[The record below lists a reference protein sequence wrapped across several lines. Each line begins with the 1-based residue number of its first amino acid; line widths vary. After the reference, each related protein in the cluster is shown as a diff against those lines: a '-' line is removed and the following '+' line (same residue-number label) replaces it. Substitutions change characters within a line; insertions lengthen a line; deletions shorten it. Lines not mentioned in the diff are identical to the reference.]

1 MPDRPAPSPSLNDD
15 LRLPW
20 IITYGMALLLLA
32 YVIVAYSYSASIP
45 AAITLTEEQRLSLRT
60 IFYWLAIL
68 TLPLT
73 NLIRHIQLR
82 LNQTMPTATPAK
94 NRYFLTVLVSM
105 ALIESIGLYGLLLF
119 YLGDGVNS
127 LFIFSGLS
135 ALGLFLYRPKLAEYR
150 SVVEALADKQAA
162 NQPLSQD
169 R

>member
-1 MPDRPAPSPSLNDD
+1 
-15 LRLPW
+15 
-20 IITYGMALLLLA
+20 
-32 YVIVAYSYSASIP
+32 
-45 AAITLTEEQRLSLRT
+45 
-60 IFYWLAIL
+60 
-68 TLPLT
+68 
-73 NLIRHIQLR
+73 
-82 LNQTMPTATPAK
+82 MPTATPAK